1 MKMNY
6 EVQFSDKALKTLKQI
21 DKHQA
26 KLILAWI
33 NKNLAGCGDPRVQG
47 KALVGD
53 KKGYWRYRVG
63 SYRLIAEIDDGQV
76 RINIINIGH
85 RRDIYNR

>member
-1 MKMNY
+1 MSY
-6 EVQFSDKALKTLKQI
+6 EVKISDRALKTLKQM

-26 KLILAWI
+26 RIIIGWI
-33 NKNLAGCGDPRVQG
+33 NKNLSGCVDPRIHG

-63 SYRLIAEIDDGQV
+63 SYRLISEIDDGEV
-76 RINIINIGH
+76 RIDIINIGH
-85 RRDIYNR
+85 RREIYNS

>member
-1 MKMNY
+1 MNY

-33 NKNLAGCGDPRVQG
+33 NKNITGCSDPRIHG

>member
-1 MKMNY
+1 MSY
-6 EVQFSDKALKTLKQI
+6 EVKISDRALKTLKQM

-26 KLILAWI
+26 RIIIGWI
-33 NKNLAGCGDPRVQG
+33 NKNLSGCVDPRIHG

-63 SYRLIAEIDDGQV
+63 SYRLISEIDDGEV
-76 RINIINIGH
+76 RIDSINIGH
-85 RRDIYNR
+85 RREIYNS